1 MEQTIN
7 TQPTP
12 AQTGKSRDPFKMW
25 TIIFALLFVAAG
37 GFGAWAVWQ
46 LNSQNGQLSSAQK
59 AKTDA
64 ESNSASLQSQL
75 NALKGNSA
83 TGGTGATDA
92 DSTKILAA
100 VDAHVRAD
108 VNAKGD
114 FKYTITKNTGK
125 FATVS
130 VGVPEGGGYELWVKK
145 VGDNWT
151 VLFGGQ
157 DSPTQALIDQYGIP
171 TDL

>member
-64 ESNSASLQSQL
+64 
-75 NALKGNSA
+75 
-83 TGGTGATDA
+83 
-92 DSTKILAA
+92 DSTKILVA